1 MIFRESETVEL
12 KEVFVDDIKKEII
25 AFANCNGGKLYIGVQ
40 DDGIVVGLDD
50 PDATA
55 LQISNMVRDAIKP
68 DITMFLHYETLEE
81 NGKKIVAVDIQ
92 RGTDRPYYIAKK
104 GMRPEGVYVRQ
115 GYSAVPATDAAIRQM
130 IKETDGDRFEA
141 MRSMNQELTFET
153 TEKEFQLRKVEF
165 GMQQMR
171 TLKLIDQDGLYS
183 NLAMLLSDQCVH
195 TIKVAVFQG
204 KDQTVFKDR
213 REFAGALMKQ
223 MNDVYDY
230 IDFHNQ
236 THATIEKLLR
246 IDVRD
251 YPEIA
256 VREALLNL
264 LVHRDYAFSAS
275 ALISIYEDRME
286 FVSIGGLMPGIDLE
300 DVMVGI
306 SVCRNQDLANVFYRL
321 HLIEA
326 YGTGISKIIGA
337 YADEE
342 EKPVIETTRN
352 TFKIIL
358 PNINAMR
365 EKVRISEP
373 EAKEENPETNKED
386 TQELSSEEEQV
397 LEYAGKHEDFT
408 KNDVVSLLKVSA
420 STAARVIRGLVE
432 RNFLKRNGKARNT
445 YYTLQK

>member
-1 MIFRESETVEL
+1 MIFRENETVEL
-12 KEVFVDDIKKEII
+12 KEAVVDDIKKEII

-40 DDGIVVGLDD
+40 DDGTVVGLDN
-50 PDATA
+50 PDGTA

-300 DVMVGI
+300 DVMAGI
-306 SVCRNQDLANVFYRL
+306 SICRNQDLANVFYRL

-420 STAARVIRGLVE
+420 STAARVIRGLVK